1 MSQLITLHSGTAAR
15 TGLKRLGASAKLAVR
30 ALFERPAS
38 SRWLQLLNSHPMFK
52 DLVKAKPQLVYK
64 IYRPYLSRKFGC
76 DQRVDLLGAHY
87 RFILGHGLAALT
99 VRAARASV
107 ALGAVEGKSGLPYE
121 IRLSAVDH
129 MEREGDLALQL
140 LRGGEAV
147 YTCAFAFFPLSADT
161 PGRAGHGVF
170 VGCMQGPRDARG
182 LELIREATRELHGL
196 RPKNLMVRLL
206 ARIGHDLGCVELRLV
221 GNDNRAAWRAARR
234 GKVHAD
240 YDALWAELGAERRA
254 DGDHTLPCGAPAVP
268 DLALVPSKKRSEVR
282 KRHETLARLAD
293 AVCDGLRARP

>member
-15 TGLKRLGASAKLAVR
+15 SGLKRLGASAKLALR
-30 ALFERPAS
+30 ALLARSAS
-38 SRWLQLLNSHPMFK
+38 SHWLRTLNSHPMFTE
-52 DLVKAKPQLVYK
+52 LVKAKPQLVYK
-64 IYRPYLSRKFGC
+64 VYRPYLSKKFSC
-76 DQRVDLLGAHY
+76 AQRVELLGAHY
-87 RFILGHGLAALT
+87 RFILRQGMAALT

-107 ALGAVEGKSGLPYE
+107 ALGGVTGKSGLPYV

-129 MEREGDLALQL
+129 MEREGELALQL
-140 LRGGEAV
+140 LQGDAPV
-147 YTCAFAFFPLSADT
+147 YTCAFSFFALAADA
-161 PGRAGHGVF
+161 PGRAGMGLF

-182 LELIREATRELHGL
+182 LELIKEATRELHGL
-196 RPKNLMVRLL
+196 RPKNLMIRLL
-206 ARIGHDLGCVELRLV
+206 ARIAHEQGCGELRLV

-254 DGDHTLPCGAPAVP
+254 DGDHTLPCAAPAEP

-282 KRHETLARLAD
+282 KRHEVLTQLGD
-293 AVCDGLRARP
+293 AVCAALRAGV

>member
-1 MSQLITLHSGTAAR
+1 MSQLITLHSGTAAY
-15 TGLKRLGASAKLAVR
+15 TGLKRLCTSIKLACR
-30 ALFERPAS
+30 ALSERSAS
-38 SRWLQLLNSHPMFK
+38 SRWLQLLNSHPMFM

-64 IYRPYLSRKFGC
+64 IYRPYLSKKFSC

-87 RFILGHGLAALT
+87 RLILGHGLAALT
-99 VRAARASV
+99 LRAARASV
-107 ALGAVEGKSGLPYE
+107 PLGAVEGKSGVAYE
-121 IRLSAVDH
+121 VRLSAVDH

-140 LRGGEAV
+140 LRGGEPV
-147 YTCAFAFFPLSADT
+147 YTCAFSFFALALDT
-161 PGRAGHGVF
+161 PGQSGYGVF

-206 ARIGHDLGCVELRLV
+206 ARIGHDFGCAELRLV
-221 GNDNRAAWRAARR
+221 GNDNRAAWRAARQ

-240 YDALWAELGAERRA
+240 YDALWTELGAQRRT
-254 DGDHTLPCGAPAVP
+254 DGDHTLPCGAPAEP

-282 KRHETLARLAD
+282 KRHETLTRLAD
-293 AVCDGLRARP
+293 AVCAGLRERQ